1 MKRRRDREWR
11 LPLPSGPA
19 PAHFRFRCDEVV
31 VARTLRLVADSLT
44 RRQALAALA
53 ACSVLPVANADEALL
68 REMRAGAVLLMRHTQ
83 TVAGVGDPPGWR
95 LDQCATQRNLDERG
109 IAHAQR
115 IGRWFEAQRL
125 TVSTVRNSPWCRA
138 RDTARLAFGRSDDW
152 APLSNI
158 FEDRSGADG
167 QADAVRSFVRTM
179 KRGELT
185 VLVSHGVTIAH
196 IVGGGIALGTG
207 ESVVVRT
214 GESADAPL
222 RVIGRL
228 VVA

>member
-1 MKRRRDREWR
+1 
-11 LPLPSGPA
+11 
-19 PAHFRFRCDEVV
+19 
-31 VARTLRLVADSLT
+31 VADSLT
-44 RRQALAALA
+44 RRQVLVALAAGWA
-53 ACSVLPVANADEALL
+53 SPVATADEAPL
-68 REMRAGAVLLMRHTQ
+68 RELRAGAVLLMRHTQ

-125 TVSTVRNSPWCRA
+125 TVTTVRNSPWGRA
-138 RDTARLAFGRSDDW
+138 RDSARLAFGRSEDW

-158 FEDRSGADG
+158 FEDRSGADA
-167 QADAVRSFVRTM
+167 QADAVRAFVRAM
-179 KRGELT
+179 KPGALA

-196 IVGGGIALGTG
+196 ILGSGISFGTG
-207 ESVVVRT
+207 ESAVVRA
-214 GESADAPL
+214 GGSADVPL
-222 RVIGRL
+222 GVIGRL